1 MEIFCIYRQWQ
12 VVKIFVEDGKN
23 DGSNDA
29 DPFKV
34 SDVNTML
41 NYLKDK

>member
-1 MEIFCIYRQWQ
+1 M

-23 DGSNDA
+23 DESKDA

-34 SDVNTML
+34 SDVSTML
-41 NYLKDK
+41 NYLKNK